1 MITPL
6 DDFLAAS
13 VRTATPL
20 ALAAL
25 GECITERSGVIN
37 IGIEGSIICGA
48 FAATVVAGSVGVTAG
63 FAAGALAGVAI
74 CLLFALF
81 TVYLRAD
88 QIITGTAITLLSLGL
103 TGLLYRTI
111 YGAEGVGLTIP
122 TIGEVPI
129 PGLSSIPLVGRA
141 LFAQPLVTYALYL
154 LVPLLAWTFA
164 RTHAGLALRAVGESP
179 DAAQAA
185 GVRPRRVQLV
195 AVLLGGA
202 LAGVAGASLVL
213 AQTGTFA
220 EGMSAGKGFIAIA
233 IVVLGRW
240 TPFGVAGAAL
250 LFGGASA
257 LQYLFQSLGFREVP
271 YQLFLAIPYALTL
284 LVLARASGRSAA
296 PAALARQELT
306 LG

>member
-1 MITPL
+1 MG
-6 DDFLAAS
+6 D
-13 VRTATPL
+13 
-20 ALAAL
+20 
-25 GECITERSGVIN
+25 E
-37 IGIEGSIICGA
+37 
-48 FAATVVAGSVGVTAG
+48 
-63 FAAGALAGVAI
+63 
-74 CLLFALF
+74 
-81 TVYLRAD
+81 
-88 QIITGTAITLLSLGL
+88 LGL

-164 RTHAGLALRAVGESP
+164 RTHTGLALRAVGECP

-185 GVRPRRVQLV
+185 GVRPRRVQLA

-233 IVVLGRW
+233 IVVPSPKHR
-240 TPFGVAGAAL
+240 TPARTHTGVFGSFVTPAIDVHSALCVATRLAGAMAQ
-250 LFGGASA
+250 GA
-257 LQYLFQSLGFREVP
+257 
-271 YQLFLAIPYALTL
+271 AIMHAQCCGVLCRPRLHAPRTL
-284 LVLARASGRSAA
+284 V
-296 PAALARQELT
+296 
-306 LG
+306 